1 MNLIAI
7 DPGKSGGIACH
18 QESSPPFRYS
28 AIPMP
33 DTEGEIID
41 FLTAKKHYGFDTC
54 IIEEVGGYV
63 GGKGQPGSAMFTF
76 GRNFGFL
83 LGVLQTLGY
92 KVILVR
98 PQKWQKHFSFGS
110 KGLLKLPKLPKGSTP
125 EQKSAHK
132 QELKRINS
140 VNAKLKT
147 EWKNKLKSE
156 AERRFSQLKVT
167 KATADALLL
176 LEYGLATIGKSDH
189 D

>member
-7 DPGKSGGIACH
+7 DPGKSGGIAFSTEPGGIPCG
-18 QESSPPFRYS
+18 
-28 AIPMP
+28 AATPMP
-33 DTEGEIID
+33 DTDGDLID
-41 FLTAKKHYGFDTC
+41 LLHSKMAYGYHVC

-98 PQKWQKHFSFGS
+98 PQKWQKHFSLGKS
-110 KGLLKLPKLPKGSTP
+110 KDCTSK
-125 EQKSAHK
+125 
-132 QELKRINS
+132 
-140 VNAKLKT
+140 NA
-147 EWKNKLKSE
+147 WKNKLKAE
-156 AERRFSQLKVT
+156 AERRFPQLKVT
-167 KATADALLL
+167 KATADALLI
-176 LEYGLATIGKSDH
+176 LEYGLATIGKPEH